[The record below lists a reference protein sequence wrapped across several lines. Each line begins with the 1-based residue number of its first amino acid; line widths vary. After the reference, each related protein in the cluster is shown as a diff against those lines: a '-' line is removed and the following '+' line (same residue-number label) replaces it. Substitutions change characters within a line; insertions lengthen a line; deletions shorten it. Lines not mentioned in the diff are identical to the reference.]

1 MSRIN
6 ETSHVSW
13 HKTCTCTCRLDAVVS
28 NNKQRWN
35 IDKCRCE
42 CKELTDKG
50 RGENG
55 FIWNPSICECE
66 CDNSCNIGQYLD
78 HKNCKCRK
86 KELVN

>member
-28 NNKQRWN
+28 NNKQHWN

-50 RGENG
+50 RGDNG
-55 FIWNPSICECE
+55 FI
-66 CDNSCNIGQYLD
+66 
-78 HKNCKCRK
+78 
-86 KELVN
+86 

>member
-1 MSRIN
+1 MLNNLFLKLLKNMSIKVFNLMSRIN

-50 RGENG
+50 RGDNG
-55 FIWNPSICECE
+55 FI
-66 CDNSCNIGQYLD
+66 
-78 HKNCKCRK
+78 
-86 KELVN
+86 